1 MGYRCDVIIFCQE
14 RLYKEIINKCKENN
28 FEPNRIMREKDGNT
42 YNYRLDWFW
51 CKWYDDYPEIRAI
64 NRVLNLADEEEEG
77 AMYDYKQLIIGEDN
91 DTEIYEHGTT
101 FSEVYV
107 VPKILYDDVNYEN
120 YIEHIDYDY
129 EYFYD
134 LVRWFNEE
142 WKGGLTEREIAV
154 HANEYKESYYTSLSN
169 GWVTSPIKELC
180 ERVVEQEE
188 GGSVYCLTVND
199 MVNILRKIRY

>member
-1 MGYRCDVIIFCQE
+1 MGYRSEVTIFCQE
-14 RLYKEIINKCKENN
+14 RLYKDLIDKCKENN

-64 NRVLNLADEEEEG
+64 NRVLSLADEEET
-77 AMYDYKQLIIGEDN
+77 MYDYKQLIIGEDN
-91 DTEIYEHGTT
+91 DTEIYEHGNT
-101 FSEVYV
+101 FEDVCV
-107 VPKILYDDVNYEN
+107 VPKILYNEDCYEK
-120 YIEHIDYDY
+120 YIEHTDYDY

-134 LVRWFNEE
+134 LVKWFNKE

-180 ERVVEQEE
+180 ERVTEHEVKDF
-188 GGSVYCLTVND
+188 VYDLTVND
-199 MVNILRKIRY
+199 MVNILRNIRY

>member
-1 MGYRCDVIIFCQE
+1 MGYRCEVTIFCQE
-14 RLYKEIINKCKENN
+14 MTYKMLINKCKENN

-64 NRVLNLADEEEEG
+64 NRVLSLADEEEG

-91 DTEIYEHGTT
+91 DTEIYEHGNT
-101 FSEVYV
+101 FEDVYV
-107 VPKILYDDVNYEN
+107 VPKILYNEDCYEK
-120 YIEHIDYDY
+120 YIEHTDYDY

-134 LVRWFNEE
+134 LVKWFNEE

-154 HANEYKESYYTSLSN
+154 HANEYKESYYTSLSS
-169 GWVTSPIKELC
+169 GKVVGVMKDFC
-180 ERVVEQEE
+180 ERASEQEE
-188 GGSVYCLTVND
+188 DGFVYNCTIND

>member
-14 RLYKEIINKCKENN
+14 RLYKEIINKCKEND
-28 FEPNRIMREKDGNT
+28 FEPNRVMRGKDGDI
-42 YNYRLDWFW
+42 YNYRLDWNW
-51 CKWYDDYPEIRAI
+51 VKWYNDYPEIRAI
-64 NRVLNLADEEEEG
+64 NRVLSLADEEEV
-77 AMYDYKQLIIGEDN
+77 MYDYKQLIIGEDN
-91 DTEIYEHGTT
+91 DTEIYEHGYT
-101 FSEVYV
+101 FGDVCV
-107 VPKILYDDVNYEN
+107 VPKILYNEGCYEK
-120 YIEHIDYDY
+120 YIEHTDYDY

-134 LVRWFNEE
+134 LVRWFNEK

-180 ERVVEQEE
+180 ERVAEQEE
-188 GGSVYCLTVND
+188 DDSVYSLTVND